1 MRAYSAV
8 KPAAPPP
15 EVAKAD
21 RLKADVARAEKEF
34 LAGNLVLARRLTEDV
49 LNEDSTNGNAK
60 KLLAAVNAKMAEEEA
75 KVAAAAAAAKKAERP
90 ARPAPPPV
98 VERKVVEK
106 KIVEPPKKA
115 EPKKV
120 EPRKV
125 EAAKASEPAAPVDQD
140 KLKGLIKAGRD
151 AYNNGDFPAAIKAYN
166 SALQMDRNNG
176 LVQKL
181 LEQARAKAGQ

>member
-1 MRAYSAV
+1 MSYSSEQLRRITSLTGGGHP
-8 KPAAPPP
+8 KDAAF
-15 EVAKAD
+15 D
-21 RLKADVARAEKEF
+21 YQIS
-34 LAGNLVLARRLTEDV
+34 VLREILSVIEDV